1 MDMVEVLSQV
11 QSPKDFEKA
20 KVDVKEIVK
29 TCYQNLKKK
38 QYPLNDLALKVMLSK
53 PLHRYIKTTPQH
65 VKAATLL
72 EKAGYEIK
80 AGDIIFFI
88 KTSNELGVKPIQLAT
103 IGDIDTKKYI
113 EYLESTFDQ
122 VFDTLGLEFQEIL
135 GISKLD
141 TFFM

>member
-1 MDMVEVLSQV
+1 
-11 QSPKDFEKA
+11 
-20 KVDVKEIVK
+20 
-29 TCYQNLKKK
+29 LKKK

-72 EKAGYEIK
+72 ENAGYEIK
-80 AGDIIFFI
+80 AGDIISFI
-88 KTSNELGVKPIQLAT
+88 KTSNELGVKPIQLAS
-103 IGDIDTKKYI
+103 IRDIDTEKYV